1 MCLGIASWN
10 LLAYAHWHHLLKARS
25 YDIQAKKYIKLLQ
38 VINFLQTEDLCIIN
52 LQAKSCSNNPSLRR
66 TRKINNS
73 FTSNIFLQAGLL
85 SLSYSRSITV
95 GHHFSAW
102 LNKLKR
108 ELNMFIWW
116 EAGVKFDWIIICA
129 KSLWPKFI
137 ECQLFSCLPF
147 LFLQSLLQLWF
158 LPLLLP
164 LELLY
169 FHLLFSVAV
178 SA

>member
-1 MCLGIASWN
+1 MLGYSFLKPSGICPLTSS
-10 LLAYAHWHHLLKARS
+10 LEGQIIWHPS
-25 YDIQAKKYIKLLQ
+25 KKYIKLLQ

-116 EAGVKFDWIIICA
+116 EAGVKFYWIIICA

-147 LFLQSLLQLWF
+147 YFFNLYYSLGFYRFYFLLSCF
-158 LPLLLP
+158 SFIS
-164 LELLY
+164 Y
-169 FHLLFSVAV
+169 FQ
-178 SA
+178 